1 MVYPRRSS
9 LNLSATLSSAS
20 LSWGVVGAVTLAV
33 SLALAAA
40 PPAQAQTARAQSGRP
55 IAFDIPAQ
63 DASSALLQLCL
74 AADCE
79 LAFTPRPGHRARTK
93 AVRGSMGWRTAL
105 AQMLDGTDLRYRFV
119 GSRGVR
125 VWVAAPAP
133 PPPPE
138 AIGPV
143 EVRAVEVVGRL
154 SDQIDE
160 GLSRKRAADVI
171 SDVVASDRIGDLPA
185 ANLAEALQRVPG
197 VAIERE
203 VGEGQFVSVR
213 GLGPLFQSVTLN
225 GAPVAF
231 NENIR
236 NSTQSGRQFRFRAL
250 SVDLL
255 AGARLTKSS
264 TPDLI
269 DGGIGSNIDI
279 ETAGGLDGDPFLSL
293 RLGGEASARSDD
305 LGADL
310 SMAGRMVSANGEMGL
325 IAGVSQET
333 RSVRYDRFQIM
344 RYGQTVI
351 DGELLVTPNDVRTTV
366 EQEERR
372 RRSLFV
378 GADWRPSP
386 DVRFDFDGL
395 VSTFDNTI
403 REDRLVFGL
412 GAALAEPGAVVRAD
426 NGVVTA
432 ASVTGGQIDNNTE
445 FSDQSHLN
453 VLVSVGADIAVGDW
467 RLTPRLS
474 ASQADSVL
482 DTPLERF
489 STESPEGVAYA
500 FDLGDAASSRRAA
513 RLTTDFDLLNPA
525 SLTLGQL
532 GIRAVESRD
541 ADVTAIFDAERR
553 LDRSWAGVNVSTLR
567 LGVQISDRS
576 RDYDRRDRRA
586 IPVAEDAGV
595 AGFFTGAT
603 PSDVFSDLIAVRP
616 TPWATADFARLRP
629 AFRISDP
636 AADIVFQPGDVV
648 ATGADQQ
655 NSYAVGEQVAAA
667 YLRLDFEGQVLA
679 RRVFGNL
686 GVRAIETRTHVEGA
700 RLERVGGLAQ
710 VRAVTFDGDHRAV
723 LPSLNLALDLNE
735 TSILRVAASRSIT
748 RPSLADL
755 RASTVPASVLVSA
768 IYEDG
773 EAAVTDPED
782 GLIFSGVGGNP
793 ALTPY
798 VSTNFDLSYEVT
810 GRRTSVS
817 IAYFHKTIDDFIE
830 TVAAPEV
837 LIFETRAGPLV
848 EAEVLMSRPHNV
860 GRAGIDGVE
869 LGLHQRLAHGL
880 GLWASATW
888 THSRLD
894 GGGRLTGV
902 SDWAWSISPY
912 LERGPLSVNLSW
924 SWRSPFRSEADMQ
937 GGGVSD
943 FTVGAAGYLDAQV
956 IYELP
961 VQAELVL
968 SATNLTDTREL
979 AYEGSKNRLLQLGSV
994 GRQASVGVRWV
1005 W

>member
-1 MVYPRRSS
+1 MVRPR
-9 LNLSATLSSAS
+9 LTCLTLFTATLGPSGRRGLLCA
-20 LSWGVVGAVTLAV
+20 VVLAF
-33 SLALAAA
+33 ALVQ
-40 PPAQAQTARAQSGRP
+40 PAQAQSSRQ
-55 IAFDIPAQ
+55 IHLDIPAQ

-74 AADCE
+74 AAGCE
-79 LAFTPRPGHRARTK
+79 LAFTPGEGRSIRTR
-93 AVRGSMGWRTAL
+93 AVRGQMSWRAAL

-125 VWVAAPAP
+125 IWVAAPAAEP
-133 PPPPE
+133 TPPE
-138 AIGPV
+138 AV
-143 EVRAVEVVGRL
+143 EVRGVEVIGRL
-154 SDQIDE
+154 SEQIDK
-160 GLSRKRAADVI
+160 GLSRKREADSI
-171 SDVVASDRIGDLPA
+171 SDMVTSDRIGDLPA

-255 AGARLTKSS
+255 SGARLTKSS
-264 TPDLI
+264 SPDLI

-293 RLGGEASARSDD
+293 RLGAEASPRSDK

-310 SMAGRMVSANGEMGL
+310 SMAGRLVSADGSLGL
-325 IAGVSQET
+325 IAGLSEET
-333 RSVRYDRFQIM
+333 RTVRYDRFQIM

-351 DGELLVTPNDVRTTV
+351 DGERLVTPNDVRTTV
-366 EQEERR
+366 ESEARR
-372 RRSLFV
+372 RRSLFI
-378 GADWRPSP
+378 GADWRPSA
-386 DVRFDFDGL
+386 DVQLDFDAL
-395 VSTFDNTI
+395 VSTFDNAI

-412 GAALAEPGAVVRAD
+412 GAAMAKPGATVRAK

-432 ASVTGGQIDNNTE
+432 ASVTDGQIDNNTE

-453 VLVSVGADIAVGDW
+453 ILVSVGADVVLGDW

-474 ASQADSVL
+474 ASQAYSVL

-489 STESPEGVAYA
+489 STGSPEGVAYS
-500 FDLGDAASSRRAA
+500 FDLGDAARSRRAA
-513 RLTTDFDLLNPA
+513 SLTTDFDLLNPA

-532 GIRAVESRD
+532 SIRAVESRD
-541 ADVTAIFDAERR
+541 ADVTAMFDAERR
-553 LDRSWAGVNVSTLR
+553 LDSHRAGVGVTALR
-567 LGVQISDRS
+567 WGVQVSDRS

-586 IPVAEDAGV
+586 IPLTADAGV

-603 PSDVFSDLIAVRP
+603 PSDVFSDLLAVRP
-616 TPWATADFARLRP
+616 TPWATADFGRLRP
-629 AFRISDP
+629 AFRIADP
-636 AADIVFQPGDVV
+636 AADIVFQPGDV
-648 ATGADQQ
+648 APTGTDQQ
-655 NSYAVGEQVAAA
+655 NSYEVGEQVAAA
-667 YLRLDFEGQVLA
+667 YLRLDFEGQVVA
-679 RRVFGNL
+679 RRLSGNF

-700 RLERVGGLAQ
+700 RLERVGDAAQ
-710 VRAVTFDGDHRAV
+710 VRSVTFDGDHRAV
-723 LPSLNLALDLNE
+723 LPSLNLAVDLNE

-755 RASTVPASVLVSA
+755 RAATVPASVLVSA

-798 VSTNFDLSYEVT
+798 VSTNVDVSYEVT
-810 GRRTSVS
+810 GRRTSLS

-837 LIFETRAGPLV
+837 LTFETHAGPLV

-860 GRAGIDGVE
+860 GRATIDGVE
-869 LGLHQRLAHGL
+869 FGLHQRLAYGL

-902 SDWAWSISPY
+902 SDWAWSLSPY
-912 LERGPLSVNLSW
+912 LERGPFSVNLSW

-943 FTVGAAGYLDAQV
+943 FTVGAAGYLDAQAV
-956 IYELP
+956 YQLP
-961 VQAELVL
+961 GQAELVV
-968 SATNLTDTREL
+968 AVTNLTDTREL
-979 AYEGSKNRLLQLGSV
+979 AYEGSRDRLLQLGSV
-994 GRQASVGVRWV
+994 GRQASLGLRWV